1 LKARKARGCELA
13 FEYHTQITVEGRM
26 PGGAVNKVQVNLSDV
41 VPFLVM
47 KGMALYG
54 RLKEKDAWDIYF
66 CVRSHQGGIEG
77 LAKEFEPVSQNKLV
91 QEGLGK
97 IRAKFVS
104 VDDVG
109 PTSVVDFDEIEDRGE
124 RERTKRDAFERVNA
138 LLDILNVAEFKG

>member
-1 LKARKARGCELA
+1 MRRG
-13 FEYHTQITVEGRM
+13 
-26 PGGAVNKVQVNLSDV
+26 
-41 VPFLVM
+41 
-47 KGMALYG
+47 
-54 RLKEKDAWDIYF
+54 DIYF